1 MLQIALHRGS
11 GLVSRLI
18 RWQQRGEWSHA
29 SVILRNGS
37 VIESREFIGVR
48 QLPKLTAAKGEF
60 IQVFNVECTDEQA
73 DAIEAFLTKQ
83 IGKRYDYP
91 MVFGFVSR
99 STTEG
104 HESGGKWFCSELA
117 FAAFRAGEINLLAR
131 IEPFEVSP
139 PHLAYSP
146 LLMQAYTIQG

>member
-1 MLQIALHRGS
+1 MLQIALHRSS
-11 GLVSRLI
+11 GIVSRLI

-29 SVILRNGS
+29 SVVLRSGA

-48 QLPKLTAAKGEF
+48 QLPRLTAAKGEF

-73 DAIEAFLTKQ
+73 DAIEAFLLKQ

-99 STTEG
+99 SGTEG
-104 HESGGKWFCSELA
+104 QQSGGKWFCSELA
-117 FAAFRAGEINLLAR
+117 FAAFRFAGINLLAR
-131 IEPFEVSP
+131 IEPWEVSP
-139 PHLAYSP
+139 PHLSYSP
-146 LLMQAYTIQG
+146 LLTPAYTLQG

>member
-1 MLQIALHRGS
+1 MIQFALHRGS
-11 GLVSRLI
+11 GIVSRLI
-18 RWQQRGEWSHA
+18 RWQQRGDWSHA

-48 QLPKLTAAKGEF
+48 QLPRLTAAKGEF

-99 STTEG
+99 SAKEG
-104 HESGGKWFCSELA
+104 RESGGKWYCSELA
-117 FAAFRAGEINLLAR
+117 FAAFREADINLLAR
-131 IEPFEVSP
+131 IEPWEVSP
-139 PHLAYSP
+139 PHLSYSP
-146 LLMQAYTIQG
+146 LATPAYTIQG

>member
-11 GLVSRLI
+11 GIVSRLI

-29 SVILRNGS
+29 SVILRSGA

-104 HESGGKWFCSELA
+104 HESGGKWFCSEVV
-117 FAAFRAGEINLLAR
+117 FAAFLAGGIRLLER
-131 IEPFEVSP
+131 IEAFQVSP
-139 PHLAYSP
+139 PILSYSPIPTPAYS
-146 LLMQAYTIQG
+146 IQG

>member
-1 MLQIALHRGS
+1 MLQIALHRGN
-11 GLVSRLI
+11 GIVSRLI

-29 SVILRNGS
+29 SVILRSGA

-73 DAIEAFLTKQ
+73 DAIEAFLQKQ
-83 IGKRYDYP
+83 VGKKYDYP

-99 STTEG
+99 STKEG
-104 HESGGKWFCSELA
+104 RDSEGKWFCSELA
-117 FAAFRAGEINLLAR
+117 FDAFRAGGIHLLAR
-131 IEPFEVSP
+131 IEPWEVSP
-139 PHLAYSP
+139 PHLSYSP
-146 LLMQAYTIQG
+146 LATPAYSIQG